1 MRVSLLSSAL
11 FLWVVGAASAETSP
25 PPPGDSWAFIVGINE
40 YKHSRVPKLRYAV
53 NDARA
58 VASALVGQGFRAD
71 HITVL
76 LDAEA
81 TKGRIETILGDE
93 LRKRIRPS
101 DRLFVFFAGHGLTDR
116 LRSGE
121 EEGYLLPVDG
131 DPDRLFGSA
140 ISMSGLRQIS
150 ERIQARHILYVVDAC
165 YSGYAIYNRSVA
177 NDLLEE
183 MTAKPAIQILTAGR
197 QGDQVVE
204 KGSHGIFTE
213 VLLRGLKGDAFGSR
227 NWLSLEE
234 LGVWMKPRVYAESSR
249 QQLPQFG
256 NVSGEGQFV
265 FFRSSGSVGS
275 LAGTLA
281 LTSPV
286 PGVEIFVDGRSVG
299 EIVAGRA
306 LVVELSA
313 GPHRLIGRKSGHKE
327 WSRDM
332 TIAVNSELALSLD
345 LEALAPGPSKTVTSE
360 DGTQMVLVP
369 EGAFLM
375 GATEADVAPM
385 LKLCEGIST
394 GSCGGGDIVYRELPR
409 HRVILTGFYIDRFE
423 VTNALFGRF
432 VAATNYRTLAETR
445 GFSYIWRLT
454 PGGNAEY
461 VKIDRANWRAPDGKR
476 SMAAEHPVVH
486 VSWTDASAYCS
497 WAGKRLPTEA
507 EWEKAARGEDA
518 RLYPWGRGW
527 DERKA
532 NFGALTGT
540 TSPVGS
546 FPRGASPYGAEDM
559 AGNVW
564 EWVGDWFDSEYYK
577 TSSETDPTGPKAGL
591 FKTMRGGGWL
601 TDPILAQTTRRWK
614 GSIDQT
620 NNHLG
625 FRCAKTLP

>member
-1 MRVSLLSSAL
+1 MRVSLLSSAVL
-11 FLWVVGAASAETSP
+11 LWLVAAASGETSP
-25 PPPGDSWAFIVGINE
+25 LPPGESWAFIVGINE

-53 NDARA
+53 NDARS
-58 VASALVGQGFRAD
+58 VASALAGQGFRAD

-76 LDAEA
+76 LDSEA

-93 LRKRIRPS
+93 LRKRIQPN

-150 ERIQARHILYVVDAC
+150 ERIPARHILYVVDAC
-165 YSGYAIYNRSVA
+165 YSGYAIYNRSIA

-213 VLLRGLKGDAFGSR
+213 VLLRGLKGDAFTNKS
-227 NWLSLEE
+227 WLSLEE

-265 FFRSSGSVGS
+265 FFRSSESVS
-275 LAGTLA
+275 SPAGTVALA
-281 LTSPV
+281 SQV
-286 PGVEIFVDGRSVG
+286 PGVEIFVDGRSAG
-299 EIVAGRA
+299 EAAAGRA
-306 LVVELSA
+306 LVVQLSA
-313 GPHRLIGRKSGHKE
+313 GPHRLVGRKSGYKE
-327 WSRDM
+327 WSREV
-332 TIAVNSELALSLD
+332 TVTAGSEVAVALD
-345 LEALAPGPSKTVTSE
+345 LEALAPGPLKTVTSE

-369 EGAFLM
+369 EGAFVM
-375 GATEADVAPM
+375 GATEADAAPM
-385 LKLCEGIST
+385 LRLCEGTSSGT
-394 GSCGGGDIVYRELPR
+394 CGGGDIAYREVPR
-409 HRVILTGFYIDRFE
+409 HRVILSGFYIDRFE
-423 VTNALFGRF
+423 VTNALFARF
-432 VAATNYRTLAETR
+432 VAATKYRTMAETR
-445 GFSYIWRLT
+445 GFSYLWRRT
-454 PGGNAEY
+454 PSGNSEY
-461 VKIDRANWRAPDGKR
+461 VKMDRANWRVPDGKQ
-476 SMAAEHPVVH
+476 SAAPEHPVVH
-486 VSWTDASAYCS
+486 VSWTDAAAYCG
-497 WAGKRLPTEA
+497 WTGKRLPTEA
-507 EWEKAARGEDA
+507 EWEKAARGDDA
-518 RLYPWGRGW
+518 RQYPWGGGW

-532 NFGALTGT
+532 NFGGIVGT

-564 EWVGDWFDSEYYK
+564 EWVADWYDSEYYK
-577 TSSETDPTGPKAGL
+577 SSPETNPAGPKSGL
-591 FKTMRGGGWL
+591 FRAMRGGGWL
-601 TDPILAQTTRRWK
+601 TDPLLAQTTRRWRAR
-614 GSIDQT
+614 IDDM

-625 FRCAKTLP
+625 FRCAKALP